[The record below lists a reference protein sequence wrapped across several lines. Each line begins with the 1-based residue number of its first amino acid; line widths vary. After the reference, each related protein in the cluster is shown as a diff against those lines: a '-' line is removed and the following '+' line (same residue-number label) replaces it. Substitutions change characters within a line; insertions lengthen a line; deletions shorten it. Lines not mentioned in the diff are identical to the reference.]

1 MFKRTLLVCAMSLLY
16 SRQGNAA
23 ELDPSL
29 IEFDSETLKSLGID
43 PNVSE
48 YFAKKARFMP
58 GNTAVNLTVNG
69 IDKGNIVAHFNQNGE
84 LCFDRTLMEQASLR
98 IPGDYKEGCYDYLKA
113 FPEAVVN
120 AIPGQELVELM
131 VPPDEINRQ
140 RLDMTDFNMDGSG
153 AMLNYNAM
161 SSRNEYLNGTS
172 TYSQAQL
179 EGGINVA
186 SWLLRSQQL
195 FSQSDGRF
203 NSENGQTYLQ
213 HTFVGLHT
221 TARMGEVNMNNMLL
235 DGTGLY
241 GLTLEPEV
249 ALETPEGL
257 VKVSGIANTPQ
268 ARVEVRQQGVMVYST
283 LVPVGPF
290 VLTEVPLRNYNSD
303 LNVTVVETDGSQHSY
318 IVPSSLYMQR
328 MTQPSGLYLSVGQVS
343 DGYDKKPAV
352 ISASG
357 GWRLRPETNVGL
369 GIILAKDFAAAG
381 GSLDTMLWSTTLLS
395 FKAKQSF
402 DHSKSLQGQ
411 SYRAEATLAT
421 KLGVSITASSTYYS
435 PDYREFSE
443 FIDKNYVS
451 TKQYDY
457 SVGLQWQIRGMGAF
471 NTSLYETKTRGKEG
485 KRRFITAGW
494 GGNFYSAYIS
504 ANWQRQLSGGKG
516 DEKNEDMIYLN
527 VTVPLGRNN
536 LSTYAHRDNGRT
548 RYGSTLNGNINDDN
562 AYMLGAEM
570 GREENYRSVSA
581 GLSSNLHYSQ
591 LMLNGSVASEHQR
604 SYSGSLQ
611 GGVVAHADG
620 ITFSPLPV
628 RETFG
633 IASLAEP
640 VSGVKIDTPT
650 GPVWT
655 DSRGFAALPSL
666 NAWQKSRIEINTTT
680 LPKNMDIGNGTRMM
694 TQGRGSV
701 GKVQFNTLTQRRVLL
716 HVTMADGKKLP
727 KNLAITD
734 EKGNYLTTS
743 VDDGVVFLNNVT
755 ARQTLVIQNGNESC
769 RITLVLPE
777 KAEADVFYETAQGVC
792 Q

>member
-1 MFKRTLLVCAMSLLY
+1 MFKRTLLMCAMSLFY
-16 SRQGNAA
+16 SRQGNAT
-23 ELDPSL
+23 EVDSSL

-43 PNVSE
+43 PNVSG
-48 YFAKKARFMP
+48 YFANKARFMP
-58 GNTAVNLTVNG
+58 GNIAVNLKVNG
-69 IDKGNIVAHFNQNGE
+69 IDKGNIVAHFNDDGE
-84 LCFDRTLMEQASLR
+84 LCFDRALMEQAGLR
-98 IPGDYKEGCYDYLKA
+98 ISGEYKDGCYNYLKA
-113 FPEAVVN
+113 HPEAVVN
-120 AIPGQELVELM
+120 AFPGQEIIELM
-131 VPPDEINRQ
+131 VPPDEINPQ
-140 RLDMTDFNMDGSG
+140 RLNLSDFTMGGAG

-161 SSRNEYLNGTS
+161 SSRSQYLGGNS

-195 FSQSDGRF
+195 LSQSDGRF

-213 HTFVGLHT
+213 RTFVDLRT
-221 TARMGEVNMNNMLL
+221 TARVGEVNMNNTLL

-241 GLTLEPEV
+241 GVTLEPEV

-268 ARVEVRQQGVMVYST
+268 ARVEVRQQGSLVYST

-290 VLTEVPLRNYNSD
+290 VLTEVPLRNYSSD
-303 LNVTVVETDGSQHSY
+303 LNVTVVETDGRQHSY
-318 IVPSSLYMQR
+318 IVPSSLYVQR

-343 DGYDKKPAV
+343 DEYDKKPMV

-357 GWRLRPETNVGL
+357 GWRLRPETNAGL

-402 DHSKSLQGQ
+402 DQTKSLQGQ

-421 KLGVSITASSTYYS
+421 RLGVSITASSTYYS
-435 PDYREFSE
+435 TGYREFSQ
-443 FIDKNYVS
+443 FIDKNYTS

-457 SVGLQWQIRGMGAF
+457 SIGLQWQRRGMGAF
-471 NTSLYETKTRGKEG
+471 STSVYETKNRGKEG

-504 ANWQRQLSGGKG
+504 ANWQRQLSGDKG

-527 VTVPLGRNN
+527 VTVPLGQNN

-548 RYGSTLNGNINDDN
+548 RYGSTLTGNINDDN

-570 GREENYRSVSA
+570 GREESDRSVSA

-591 LMLNGSVASEHQR
+591 LMLNGSVAGENRR

-640 VSGVKIDTPT
+640 VAGVKIDTPQ

-655 DSRGFAALPSL
+655 DGRGFAALPSL
-666 NAWQKSRIEINTTT
+666 NAWQKSHIEVNTAT

-694 TQGRGSV
+694 AQGRGSV

-716 HVTMADGKKLP
+716 HVTMANGKKLP
-727 KNLAITD
+727 KNLAVTD
-734 EKGNYLTTS
+734 EKGNYITTS
-743 VDDGVVFLNNVT
+743 VDDGVVFLNNAT
-755 ARQTLVIQNGNESC
+755 ARQTLVIQNGNENCS
-769 RITLVLPE
+769 ITLILPE
-777 KAEADVFYETAQGVC
+777 QAESDVFYETAQGVC